1 MKSLIKGSLATLAL
15 ALTSVAAFAAGN
27 GSADTSSSMGT
38 AAVVGFF
45 AVLIGALLLP
55 AVGHKAHH

>member
-1 MKSLIKGSLATLAL
+1 MKSLIKGSLATLTL
-15 ALTSVAAFAAGN
+15 ALTSVAAFAAG
-27 GSADTSSSMGT
+27 GATESSSSMGG

-45 AVLIGALLLP
+45 AVMIGALLIP